1 MDLIETDFQE
11 LRIVLD
17 AELQKPESL
26 SQAGIVKRYLSI
38 ILEYLDQGLL
48 WEVILRTLNE
58 KGVTLNLRSFQ
69 QTVYRLKKRNANAL
83 AAPSARIIGGVKQ
96 GVVDTHKP
104 SSVGVI
110 TPNNLGA
117 ITPETPI
124 SERNTNSS
132 ATTSGWALEK
142 EDDLMPTDV
151 LETAFIEIDGEVY
164 DVRLGSPEKFGTG
177 QEAAR
182 DKVNPSSPNWTEYIE
197 RNNKRIDFERARR
210 LWRATFK
217 KWFISQGYADTT

>member
-11 LRIVLD
+11 LRNILD

-83 AAPSARIIGGVKQ
+83 AAPSARVVEGGKQ
-96 GVVDTHKP
+96 RVAGAHKP
-104 SSVGVI
+104 SSDGVI
-110 TPNNLGA
+110 TSNNLEA
-117 ITPETPI
+117 ITPQAPI
-124 SERNTNSS
+124 SESNTSS
-132 ATTSGWALEK
+132 PATISGWALEK
-142 EDDLMPTDV
+142 EDALMPTDV
-151 LETAFIEIDGEVY
+151 LEKAFIEIDGEVY

-182 DKVNPSSPNWTEYIE
+182 DKVNASSPNWAEYTE

-210 LWRATFK
+210 NWRAIFK